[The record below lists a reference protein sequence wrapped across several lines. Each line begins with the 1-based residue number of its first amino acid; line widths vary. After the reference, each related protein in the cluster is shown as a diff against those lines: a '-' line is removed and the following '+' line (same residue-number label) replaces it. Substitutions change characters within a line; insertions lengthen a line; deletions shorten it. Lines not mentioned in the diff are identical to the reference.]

1 MFFKDWSVNLNII
14 YIITFLV
21 FLGFIYSWYEKSFL
35 SLATILLLF
44 IWVILLIFG
53 HYAELEEK
61 KKKD

>member
-35 SLATILLLF
+35 SLTTILLLF
-44 IWVILLIFG
+44 IWVILLIFC

>member
-35 SLATILLLF
+35 SLTTILLLF

-53 HYAELEEK
+53 HYAEL
-61 KKKD
+61 

>member
-14 YIITFLV
+14 YIITFLI
-21 FLGFIYSWYEKSFL
+21 FLGFVYSWYEKGFL

-44 IWVILLIFG
+44 TWVILLIFG